1 MAESLFPFL
10 LLGIALFLLY
20 DLLRLW
26 RMLTGSAVL
35 SFIADILWWAAAA
48 FACFSFLL
56 AYFDGKVRVLPLI
69 ICGLGF
75 AASYF
80 TLGRVTKSVWEK
92 LAKPIRR
99 LFSSLRKKVQKVNKK
114 VKKVLQS
121 PFSILYNKLNIHRKS
136 LRRKG
141 AEK

>member
-1 MAESLFPFL
+1 MAESLFAFL

-26 RMLTGSAVL
+26 RLLTGSVVL
-35 SFIADILWWAAAA
+35 SFIADILWWITAA

-56 AYFDGKVRVLPLI
+56 AYFDGAVRVLPLLA
-69 ICGLGF
+69 CGAGF
-75 AASYF
+75 AAGYF
-80 TLGRVTKSVWEK
+80 TLGRVTKPLWVK
-92 LAKPIRR
+92 LSKPIRAF
-99 LFSSLRKKVQKVNKK
+99 FSSLRKKVQKVNKK

-121 PFSILYNKLNIHRKS
+121 PFSILYNKLYIHRKS
-136 LRRKG
+136 LRRDD